1 MTNEIKQ
8 AVYDKLD
15 VMGISYDVEEH
26 EAVFTIAQVDKIG
39 AFDRGVGCKNLF
51 LRDEKG
57 RRHFLLIAEEHTQV
71 DLKSVRAQLGCS
83 RLSFGS
89 EERLWNCLKLKPGSV
104 SPFGV
109 LNDTECKVE
118 VIFDSRLKDKPDLG
132 FHPNDN
138 TATVWI
144 SFKDIKR
151 VIEDNGNDIYYVKL

>member
-26 EAVFTIAQVDKIG
+26 EAAFTIAQVDKIG

-118 VIFDSRLKDKPDLG
+118 VVFDSRLKDKPDLG

>member
-15 VMGISYDVEEH
+15 AMGISYDVEEH

-118 VIFDSRLKDKPDLG
+118 VVFDSRLKDKPDLG